1 MANNTYVERQAL
13 KRAYPK
19 SKLWHDKVDRMTDEQ
34 VTAIYI
40 RLRAQRK
47 LGR

>member
-19 SKLWHDKVDRMTDEQ
+19 SKLWHDKVDRMTVEQ
-34 VTAIYI
+34 VTAVYI
-40 RLRAQRK
+40 RLRAQGK